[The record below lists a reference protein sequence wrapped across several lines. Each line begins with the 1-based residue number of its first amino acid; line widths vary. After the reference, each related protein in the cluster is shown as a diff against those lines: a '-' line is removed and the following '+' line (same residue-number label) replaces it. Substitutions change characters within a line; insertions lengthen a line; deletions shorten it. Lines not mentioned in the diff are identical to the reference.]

1 MRRAD
6 IEVPNGIVDVNSW
19 IPLACYPRS
28 SFYPLSGSPSTRKIR
43 ITFTVFPLCS
53 TCQSHSQAG
62 FCEYTSLT
70 VSIRD
75 KPTFVRLR
83 YSLGGSRPRQTAYQA
98 LSPSL
103 LGLEPEYTVG
113 GISLTA
119 PPTPEGGL
127 HSLPPML
134 RTMYPDPIPSCSK
147 ASQGLSV

>member
-43 ITFTVFPLCS
+43 ITFTVFPPCS

-62 FCEYTSLT
+62 FCEYTFIT

-83 YSLGGSRPRQTAYQA
+83 YSLGGSRPRQTAQQA
-98 LSPSL
+98 LSPDPS
-103 LGLEPEYTVG
+103 GLESKCIMG
-113 GISLTA
+113 GISPMA
-119 PPTPEGGL
+119 PPQLALES
-127 HSLPPML
+127 HSLPPIL
-134 RTMYPDPIPSCSK
+134 HIIHLDPIPTYSK